1 MRVLLDTHA
10 LLWWASAGASRLSTT
25 ARERIQDASTVVLVS
40 AASAY
45 EVAVKVA
52 LGRLDL
58 PDAPERYIPALLER
72 HRFTQLPVDV
82 SHALRAGA
90 LPLPPPRPVGP

>member
-1 MRVLLDTHA
+1 MLLDTHA